1 MPCVLLLKNSV
12 TIDGSSYASSV
23 RFPFTDN
30 QFLLADHACLL
41 FKKGMLLHFKMFK
54 EGVLFHFKIFKE
66 GVLFHFKIFKEG
78 VLLKEV
84 MFLKRV
90 CCLWRVVV

>member
-54 EGVLFHFKIFKE
+54 EGVLFHFKIFK
-66 GVLFHFKIFKEG
+66 GGCCFT
-78 VLLKEV
+78 LKS
-84 MFLKRV
+84 LRRG
-90 CCLWRVVV
+90 CCLRR